1 VALGEGFVHV
11 ADFGGR
17 LRIRLVDVKRRAEG
31 LSDPVAGGRGFVMVV
46 QVLVRDAAEVV
57 DGLYVLLER
66 GGSVDE

>member
-1 VALGEGFVHV
+1 
-11 ADFGGR
+11 
-17 LRIRLVDVKRRAEG
+17 
-31 LSDPVAGGRGFVMVV
+31 MVV